1 MQVIRFTADWC
12 GPCKK
17 YAPVFNEF
25 SEKIS
30 SAEFFTVDADEQPD
44 VFKKY
49 AVTSVPTTLII
60 IGGREVFRVLGPQ
73 TTAQLEELVGKA
85 HAVANRQ

>member
-25 SEKIS
+25 SKETDN
-30 SAEFFTVDADEQPD
+30 AEFFTVDGDEQPE
-44 VFKKY
+44 VFQRYK
-49 AVTSVPTTLII
+49 VTSVPTTLIY

-73 TTAQLEELVGKA
+73 TKAQLEELVGKA
-85 HAVANRQ
+85 HAVVNRQ